1 MKDKTKSTTGHGGKR
16 QGAGRKAG
24 TGKFGEPTKVIR
36 VPESKVDVIKD
47 WLSVA
52 ANQQDA
58 KHLDAKHQDAKH
70 QDANHQVN
78 EEGDKVHYLDL
89 PSFKNAEV
97 FRPDFSTEVQIGLYS
112 HKVVAGFPLPADD
125 NLEQTIDLNTHFIKK
140 PETTFLIKVQG
151 DSMKKAGIYPGDL
164 LAVDRSATPGD
175 GKIVIAAMDGEL
187 TVKRLSV
194 KSTGTWLMPENDR
207 YDPIPVR
214 EGSDLVIWGV
224 VVSVLRSV

>member
-1 MKDKTKSTTGHGGKR
+1 MKDKIKSTTGHGGKR

-24 TGKFGEPTKVIR
+24 SGKFGEPTKVIR

-47 WLSVA
+47 WLSVVDEQQE
-52 ANQQDA
+52 NQSA
-58 KHLDAKHQDAKH
+58 
-70 QDANHQVN
+70 
-78 EEGDKVHYLDL
+78 DKVHYMPL
-89 PSFKNAEV
+89 PNFKNV
-97 FRPDFSTEVQIGLYS
+97 DIYRPNFSTQLDIGLYS
-112 HKVVAGFPLPADD
+112 HKVVAGFPSPADD

-140 PETTFLIKVQG
+140 PDTTFLVKVQG

-207 YDPIPVR
+207 YDPILVR
-214 EGSDLVIWGV
+214 ESSDLVIWGV
-224 VVSVLRSV
+224 VVSILRSV

>member
-1 MKDKTKSTTGHGGKR
+1 MDKHKKILTHGGKR
-16 QGAGRKAG
+16 EGAGRKMG
-24 TGKFGEPTKVIR
+24 SGKFGEQTKVMR
-36 VPESKVDVIKD
+36 VPESKVAMIKT
-47 WLSVA
+47 WLEKA
-52 ANQQDA
+52 ANQQE
-58 KHLDAKHQDAKH
+58 
-70 QDANHQVN
+70 VI
-78 EEGDKVHYLDL
+78 EL
-89 PSFKNAEV
+89 PQFSNAQA
-97 FRPDFSTEVQIGLYS
+97 FRPDFSTHYEMGLYS
-112 HKVVAGFPLPADD
+112 HKVVAGFPSPADD

-140 PETTFLIKVQG
+140 PETTFLVKVQG

-164 LAVDRSATPGD
+164 LAVDRSAEPKD
-175 GKIVIAAMDGEL
+175 GKIVIAAIDGEM